1 MKDIIRMNQL
11 AGIITEGQA
20 RKMLEVLNE
29 VEEDNTPENYTNKIS
44 RDELISNYLK
54 GQEALQDQIRTQLV
68 GKEVTFSPRSWTSGN
83 ESKPITGTVEDA
95 KFRINR
101 DRYQI
106 SIKLKGGSRYY
117 DVDYYNEQETTFGKG
132 GYIYVL

>member
-1 MKDIIRMNQL
+1 MDNFNLKKYLVENKATFNSKILI
-11 AGIITEGQA
+11 
-20 RKMLEVLNE
+20 E
-29 VEEDNTPENYTNKIS
+29 VEEDNIPENYTNKIS

-54 GQEALQDQIRTQLV
+54 GQEALQNQIRTQLV
-68 GKEVTFSPRSWTSGN
+68 GKEVTFSPRSWTSGKEL
-83 ESKPITGTVEDA
+83 ESITGIVEDA

-101 DRYQI
+101 DSYQI

-117 DVDYYNEQETTFGKG
+117 DVDYYNEQDTPFGKG

>member
-1 MKDIIRMNQL
+1 MSNFDLKKYLIENKATVNSKIL
-11 AGIITEGQA
+11 
-20 RKMLEVLNE
+20 KE
-29 VEEDNTPENYTNKIS
+29 VEEDNAPENYTNKIS
-44 RDELISNYLK
+44 RDELINNYLK

-68 GKEVTFSPRSWTSGN
+68 GKEVTFSPRSWTQGS
-83 ESKPITGTVEDA
+83 ELKPITGTVEDA

-117 DVDYYNEQETTFGKG
+117 DVDYYSEETTPFGKG